1 MSPRHLPWHFGN
13 FIIIPNSS
21 FNIKK
26 YQPFER
32 LLAYGTEVVNLIYTH
47 AACVAT
53 APYSIDE
60 VSAAFDEACLALLD
74 EIAPFLAEVMLG
86 GDVLLPWFGVREI
99 HWVVIAV
106 GIFVGKT
113 TETVS
118 ELMHDNRAE
127 RLVFGGSESVAVVD
141 ASTAVFC

>member
-60 VSAAFDEACLALLD
+60 VSAAFDEACLASVDELRRYVGRFERIVLAMFTREEHERARALL
-74 EIAPFLAEVMLG
+74 EGMP
-86 GDVLLPWFGVREI
+86 DVT
-99 HWVVIAV
+99 
-106 GIFVGKT
+106 FVA
-113 TETVS
+113 S
-118 ELMHDNRAE
+118 EGRD
-127 RLVFGGSESVAVVD
+127 
-141 ASTAVFC
+141 